1 MVTATMTRRAIRI
14 EGLDKDLE
22 LSKVTAIKVDKK
34 MIELTELPDGTWR
47 LIYSTSVIPDI
58 KDVIGFTMIRED

>member
-1 MVTATMTRRAIRI
+1 MKRSIKI
-14 EGLDKDLE
+14 DGLDKELI
-22 LSKVTAIKVDKK
+22 LSKVTAVKVDKK

-58 KDVIGFTMIRED
+58 KDVKGFTMVRED

>member
-1 MVTATMTRRAIRI
+1 MTRRAIEI
-14 EGLDKDLE
+14 NGIDKVLE
-22 LSKVTAIKVDKK
+22 LSKVTAIKTDKK

-58 KDVIGFTMIRED
+58 KDVNGFTIIRES

>member
-1 MVTATMTRRAIRI
+1 MRRYIKI
-14 EGLDKDLE
+14 EGLDKELE

-34 MIELTELPDGTWR
+34 VIELTELPDGTWR

-58 KDVIGFTMIRED
+58 SDVKGFTIIRED

>member
-1 MVTATMTRRAIRI
+1 MKRSVKID
-14 EGLDKDLE
+14 GLDKELI
-22 LSKVTAIKVDKK
+22 LSKVTAVKVDKK

-58 KDVIGFTMIRED
+58 KDVKGFTMVRED